1 MNILKK
7 IAKILLIIIAVLV
20 VIYLILF
27 ITARSISKPIK
38 PVAWYQGYNHQTIIL
53 AHQGGEGEYPSNT
66 KIAFTHALIAGAD
79 VLDTDMH
86 MTKDGVLVL
95 AHDETLDN
103 RTNGKGALRDS
114 TYEDLKKLDFAY
126 NWSPDGGKTYPYRG
140 QGVGVYTLEEMF
152 SDFPTLRYGIEI
164 KQTTTEAATKFCA
177 TIKKYNYEDKVLVSS
192 VTQPNM
198 DVFRKACPTVATSA
212 TDPEATKFF
221 VLQKLDLVGLYK
233 PKFSSLQVPGKQ
245 GSLSIASKAFSGNA
259 HHLGLK
265 VINWTIDT
273 PAQAQ
278 HFIDL
283 GADGIITSYPKRVID
298 AGIH

>member
-1 MNILKK
+1 MYILKK
-7 IAKILLIIIAVLV
+7 IGKVLLIILGSLLTL
-20 VIYLILF
+20 YLLLF
-27 ITARSISKPIK
+27 IISKILGRPINEA
-38 PVAWYQGYNHQTIIL
+38 AWYKGYSHPVLIF

-66 KIAFTHALIAGAD
+66 KLAFVHAVADGSD

-86 MTKDGVLVL
+86 MTKDGVLIL

-103 RTNGKGALRDS
+103 RTDSKGALRDK
-114 TYEDLKKLDFAY
+114 TLAELKQVDFAY
-126 NWSPDGGKTYPYRG
+126 NWSPDSGKTYPFRAHG
-140 QGVGVYTLEEMF
+140 ISVYTLNELF
-152 SDFPTLRYGIEI
+152 ADFPDMHYGIEI
-164 KQTTTEAATKFCA
+164 KQTTTDAAVKFCSI
-177 TIKKYNYEDKVLVSS
+177 IKQYKKENQVLVSS

-198 DVFRKACPTVATSA
+198 SVFRKACPTVATSA

-221 VLQKLDLVGLYK
+221 VLQKIGLVGLDR

-245 GSLSIASKAFSGNA
+245 GSLTIASKAFSGNA
-259 HHLGLK
+259 HRLGLK

-273 PAQAQ
+273 PEQAK

-283 GADGIITSYPKRVID
+283 GADGIITSYPQRVLN